1 MKIIKN
7 SAFYIVLVSMV
18 GYLLNLLLHRYLTH
32 NLTPAAYGDF
42 CIGLNVLMIVSTF
55 LLLGTEISA
64 MRYIPLLE
72 KENSSMDF
80 IRWNFYFIKKIL
92 LFFIIFLIF
101 ASLFVLI
108 FRNIEAIHTSFLM
121 LIATPIAAIY
131 ALIIV
136 YLRSHNYT
144 FISAFIDNVLRYIL
158 LIVTFFFLF
167 GLASIKENDFALVV
181 VYMAVFFILTVFT
194 AILYSQK
201 SGIDLPFSL
210 FFSKELSQ
218 FDEHR
223 EWEKSSIKYMLS
235 NLIFLLFLYIDKII
249 LDIVHE
255 DEDIIGHYSLVV
267 ILIGLFSLISQSSG
281 IFLSPN
287 ISKFIKDKVN
297 FPALQSLIYKA
308 NKSVFI
314 LFTLLFL
321 IFIFFGKA
329 ILAHFGENGGYV
341 VIYYGLIAL
350 AFSQIL
356 LEIGNL
362 SMRFLLYGGYE
373 NYINKTLFILLCIL
387 FVSGVILTYYF
398 GIYGIIGAHI
408 ATSFLYMLAFAV
420 KAKKEFGGLKILS
433 IY

>member
-1 MKIIKN
+1 MKIVKN
-7 SAFYIVLVSMV
+7 SAFYIVLVSIV
-18 GYLLNLLLHRYLTH
+18 GYLLNLLLHSYLTH
-32 NLTPAAYGDF
+32 NLTPAVYGDF

-72 KENSSMDF
+72 KENRPMDF
-80 IRWNFYFIKKIL
+80 IRWNFHFIKKIL
-92 LFFIIFLIF
+92 LFFSVFLIF
-101 ASLFVLI
+101 ASLLVLI
-108 FRNIEAIHTSFLM
+108 FGKIEAVHTSFLM

-144 FISAFIDNVLRYIL
+144 FISAFIDNVLRYLL
-158 LIVTFFFLF
+158 LIATFFFLF
-167 GLASIKENDFALVV
+167 SLASIKENDLALVV
-181 VYMAVFFILTVFT
+181 VYIAVFSILTIFT

-201 SGIDLPFSL
+201 SGIDLPFNL
-210 FFSKELSQ
+210 FFSKESSQ

-223 EWEKSSIKYMLS
+223 EWKKTSIKYMLS

-255 DEDIIGHYSLVV
+255 DENIVGHYSLVV

-287 ISKFIKDKVN
+287 ISKFIKNKVN
-297 FPALQSLIYKA
+297 FPILQSLIHKA

-321 IFIFFGKA
+321 TFIFFGKA
-329 ILAHFGENGGYV
+329 ILAHFGEDGGYV
-341 VIYYGLIAL
+341 VVYYGLISL

-373 NYINKTLFILLCIL
+373 NYINKALFILLCIL

-408 ATSFLYMLAFAV
+408 ATSFLYMITFV
-420 KAKKEFGGLKILS
+420 IKAKKAFFGLKILS